1 MNLNADTCT
10 SPRLD
15 LGKKARQFISQYN
28 WEKKPGNLIPN
39 ITGKKKAWQF
49 DSREKKKPG
58 NLIPR
63 SKIDL
68 K

>member
-15 LGKKARQFISQYN
+15 LGKNKPGNLIPSITGK
-28 WEKKPGNLIPN
+28 KKPGNLIP
-39 ITGKKKAWQF
+39 G
-49 DSREKKKPG
+49 KKKPG